1 LTARIQARILNSVS
15 STHSG
20 REAVRSRVLTVIV
33 ALLVTTLVQCSDSSQ
48 PSQPK
53 PEPTP
58 QRSVSELTT
67 QELGLLASTNEFGLD
82 LFREIVRHTP
92 NTDNVF
98 ISPLSVS
105 YNLGLCYNGAKGE
118 TRDSIATTLNAAG
131 LSVDELN
138 QSFHD
143 LTDILTQADPLV
155 QFKTANSLWSRQGKA
170 IQDAF
175 TEAARTYYDARVE
188 EIDFQAPWAAD
199 TINAWVSKATNGK
212 ITKMIEPPIEAS
224 VAAILMN
231 AIYFKGNWM
240 FPFDTA
246 NTKDDTFHLADGSQA
261 ACRMMFLGEL
271 DHAIQVTPDET
282 APDTNATFYANSY
295 LHAVSLPY
303 GRGDFRMTIIMPR
316 PFWDHPSTLTIDDV
330 IDSLTWDNWLTW
342 VAGLR
347 TSEFTVRLP
356 RFKFGYEVT
365 LNDAL
370 KALGMSIA
378 FSPLEADFSNLF
390 VDGVGW
396 IDEVKQKSFIQ
407 VDEHGTEAAAVT
419 QAVFVDAMPP
429 EIICD
434 RPFLIVIHEDISGA
448 ILFVGKI
455 ANPVWEE

>member
-1 LTARIQARILNSVS
+1 
-15 STHSG
+15 
-20 REAVRSRVLTVIV
+20 
-33 ALLVTTLVQCSDSSQ
+33 
-48 PSQPK
+48 
-53 PEPTP
+53 
-58 QRSVSELTT
+58 VSELTT
-67 QELGLLASTNEFGLD
+67 QELGLLTSTNKFGLD
-82 LFREIVRHTP
+82 LFRKIVQSTP

-138 QSFHD
+138 QSFHN
-143 LTDILTQADPLV
+143 LTDILTQADTLV
-155 QFKTANSLWSRQGKA
+155 QIKTANSLLSRQGKA
-170 IQDAF
+170 IQDTF
-175 TEAARTYYDARVE
+175 TETARKYYDARVE

-199 TINAWVSKATNGK
+199 TINAWVSRSTNGK
-212 ITKMIEPPIEAS
+212 ITKMIEPPIDAS

-261 ACRMMFLGEL
+261 VCRMMFMDEL
-271 DHAIQVTPDET
+271 DHAIQIAPGET
-282 APDTNATFYANSY
+282 APDTNATFYSNGY
-295 LHAVSLPY
+295 LAAVSLPY
-303 GRGDFRMTIIMPR
+303 GRGDYRMTIIIP
-316 PFWDHPSTLTIDDV
+316 WTIWGEPGFMTIENI
-330 IDSLTWDNWLTW
+330 IDSLTWDNWQTW

-370 KALGMSIA
+370 KALGMDIA
-378 FSPLEADFSNLF
+378 FDPTRANFGNLF
-390 VDGVGW
+390 VDGIGW
-396 IDEVKQKSFIQ
+396 IDQVKQKSFIQ

-419 QAVFVDAMPP
+419 QTIFADAAPP
-429 EIICD
+429 YMDCD

-448 ILFVGKI
+448 ILFIGRI